1 MTILKRNWG
10 IIGILFIA
18 ALLLMPATQAGAET
32 VKFRLVTYLS
42 KVEWSPVGDVKGH
55 VVGFYSRRG
64 LAFFENGEVATYSNR
79 GWFDSTK
86 GKSSYQGYNFY
97 TYEDGSTTI
106 GKVEG
111 TLTPIE
117 GTKQRSAKGTQKFI
131 KGTGRFEG
139 IKGSGTHT
147 GTQVMRYSKEK
158 GILGDAY
165 FDVTNTYTLPSK

>member
-1 MTILKRNWG
+1 MTTLKRNWG
-10 IIGILFIA
+10 IIGILFIV

-32 VKFRLVTYLS
+32 TKCRLATYLT

-64 LAFFENGEVATYSNR
+64 LAFFENGEVATFSNR
-79 GWFDSTK
+79 GSFDSTK
-86 GKSSYQGYNFY
+86 GKSSYQGYNLY

-106 GKVEG
+106 GTVQG

>member
-1 MTILKRNWG
+1 MTTLKRNWG

-32 VKFRLVTYLS
+32 MKCRLVSYLA
-42 KVEWSPVGDVKGH
+42 KAEWSPVGDVKGH

-64 LAFFENGEVATYSNR
+64 LAFFENGEVATFSNR

-86 GKSSYQGYNFY
+86 GKSTYQGYNLY
-97 TYEDGSTTI
+97 TFEDGSTTT

-117 GTKQRSAKGTQKFI
+117 GTKQRSAKGTQEYI

-147 GTQVMRYSKEK
+147 GTQVLPYSKEK
-158 GILGDAY
+158 GIFGDAY
-165 FDVTNTYTLPSK
+165 FDVTNTYTLPKK